1 MLRANVT
8 TEQTNT
14 LCISLKGKLPPARG
28 FWSLTMYD
36 DKYFFVSNP
45 INRYSVS
52 ARQKLKANPD
62 GSTDLYIQKEFP
74 GVDKESNWLPS
85 PADKF
90 ILMLRL
96 YWPDESS
103 PSIINGSWVP
113 PKVTKATDSSTTGAR
128 HL

>member
-1 MLRANVT
+1 MLRAKVT

-74 GVDKESNWLPS
+74 RRRQGVQLAPVS
-85 PADKF
+85 
-90 ILMLRL
+90 R
-96 YWPDESS
+96 
-103 PSIINGSWVP
+103 
-113 PKVTKATDSSTTGAR
+113 
-128 HL
+128 